1 MIRTQVSCL
10 TGSASTRPIISVV
23 SSIICRF
30 CSGVH
35 DPLMTWM
42 SMSGMAESMPEW
54 APSGLRVGRD
64 PATMSDRPARER
76 VDVEHERQS

>member
-1 MIRTQVSCL
+1 
-10 TGSASTRPIISVV
+10 
-23 SSIICRF
+23 
-30 CSGVH
+30 VH